1 MEYGNSSNANNTVE
15 VVIDGEVVTLVGVES
30 EEYIQRV
37 ARYID
42 KKISEIN
49 RSRKQPFAA
58 NSFMK
63 TLLISVNIADDLFK
77 ERENYKKLEETLKE
91 QSETIGQYILDIN
104 RLEETNQLLTDDLLT
119 EQQHT
124 QKLAEASQT
133 FDDQQELY
141 STEITRLEDINQKLT
156 DECTVER
163 ENIKMLEE
171 IIKEQAEKI
180 EKYSSDF
187 SLLGQENQLL
197 AGKVTELETALG
209 EMQTEFEEY
218 IEAFDQKDKAKI
230 YQFKK

>member
-1 MEYGNSSNANNTVE
+1 MDYGSSNTPSNTVE

-42 KKISEIN
+42 KKITEIN
-49 RSRKQPFAA
+49 RTRKQPFAA

-77 ERENYKKLEETLKE
+77 ERENYKKLEGTLKE
-91 QSETIGQYILDIN
+91 QSETIGQYILEIN
-104 RLEETNQLLTDDLLT
+104 KLEETTQMLSDDLLT
-119 EQQHT
+119 EQQHA
-124 QKLAEASQT
+124 QSLAESKQS
-133 FDDQQELY
+133 FDNQQELY
-141 STEITRLEDINQKLT
+141 YSEITRLEEINQKLA
-156 DECTVER
+156 DEILVER

-171 IIKEQAEKI
+171 IIKEQSEKI
-180 EKYSSDF
+180 EKYS
-187 SLLGQENQLL
+187 LGTAQMEQDNQMLTD
-197 AGKVTELETALG
+197 KVAELETALN
-209 EMQTEFEEY
+209 EMQSEFEEY